1 MNRLSNRSKSRLVG
15 INEILVQIATEGVKD
30 SPYDYGIPLTGGLRT
45 AEDQNKLFRQKVS
58 KCDGYRKLSY
68 HQSGNAFDI
77 YAYVDGKASW
87 NIGYYQAIA
96 KHLKEFA
103 KINYG
108 VTLLHGGDWKNFKDY
123 PHFEIRNKK

>member
-58 KCDGYRKLSY
+58 KCDGYRK
-68 HQSGNAFDI
+68 
-77 YAYVDGKASW
+77 
-87 NIGYYQAIA
+87 
-96 KHLKEFA
+96 
-103 KINYG
+103 
-108 VTLLHGGDWKNFKDY
+108 
-123 PHFEIRNKK
+123 